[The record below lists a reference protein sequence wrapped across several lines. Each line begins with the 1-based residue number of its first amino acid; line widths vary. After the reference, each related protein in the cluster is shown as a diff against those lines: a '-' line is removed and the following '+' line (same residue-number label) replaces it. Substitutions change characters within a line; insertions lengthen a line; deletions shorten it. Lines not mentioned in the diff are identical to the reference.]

1 MKRSKIITQL
11 ILLTGI
17 LIVINMISDKVYFR
31 ADFTADKRYT
41 LSKATKD
48 ILKNLNDVVTIT
60 AYFTEDMPPQLLK
73 IKQDFKDLLTEYET
87 RSDGK
92 VVFKFV
98 NPNKNQE
105 EEAKAQQ
112 KGIRPI
118 MVDVTKKDR
127 VQKMRAYMGAV
138 LQMGEKTEVIPVIQP
153 GAGMEYAITKAI
165 KKISVVD
172 KPKIAILQGH
182 GEAGPG
188 ALMQLMEQLSVL
200 YDAEPYTINDTAS
213 IPAYYKAI
221 AIIDPKDS
229 FQTRD
234 LNRLDAYLNGGGSI
248 FLAYSNLQSNLNSR
262 YLSANPDIGL
272 KKWLEDKGITLHE
285 QYVVDASC
293 SAVGIQ
299 EQQGP
304 FIVSK
309 QIPFPYFP
317 IVSKFA
323 DHPVTGGLEAM
334 VLPFVSPI
342 SYLPKDSAVSIE
354 PLMFSSDKSGLRNV
368 PIMIDIYYDWQESDF
383 TQPDQILAIA
393 AEGPLGGKA
402 DSKMIVITNGS
413 FAVNGTGQQ
422 QRQVNQDNVNFA
434 SNAIDWLSDDT
445 GLILLRT
452 KGITARPL
460 KQIDDSKKIIYK
472 IANTVLPIIIILLI
486 ALFRW
491 QSYQRKKQRWMQGIY

>member
-1 MKRSKIITQL
+1 MKRSKVISQL

-17 LIVINMISDKVYFR
+17 LIVINMISDKLFFR
-31 ADFTADKRYT
+31 VDFTADKRYT

-73 IKQDFKDLLTEYET
+73 VKKDFQDLLTEYET
-87 RSDGK
+87 RSNGN

-105 EEAKAQQ
+105 EETKAQQ

-138 LQMGEKTEVIPVIQP
+138 LQMGEKTEVIPVLQP

-182 GEAGPG
+182 GEAGPA

-229 FQTRD
+229 FNTRD
-234 LNRLDAYLNGGGSI
+234 LNRLDEYLNTGGSV
-248 FLAYSNLQSNLNSR
+248 FLAYSNLQTNLNTR
-262 YLSANPDIGL
+262 YLATNPDIGL
-272 KKWLEDKGITLHE
+272 KKWLEDKGITLHD

-304 FIVSK
+304 FIVNK

-323 DHPVTGGLEAM
+323 DHPVTGGLEAV

-342 SYLPKDSAVSIE
+342 TYLPKDSTVTIT
-354 PLMFSSDKSGLRNV
+354 PLMYSSDKSGVRNV
-368 PIMIDIYYDWQESDF
+368 PIIIDIYYDWQESDF
-383 TQPDQILAIA
+383 TQPNQVLAVA
-393 AEGPLGGKA
+393 ASGPLAGKGN
-402 DSKMIVITNGS
+402 SKMVVVTNGS
-413 FAVNGTGQQ
+413 FAVNGAGQQ

-460 KQIDDSKKIIYK
+460 KQIDDSKKVMYK
-472 IANTVLPIIIILLI
+472 IVNTILPIIIILLI
-486 ALFRW
+486 ALYRW